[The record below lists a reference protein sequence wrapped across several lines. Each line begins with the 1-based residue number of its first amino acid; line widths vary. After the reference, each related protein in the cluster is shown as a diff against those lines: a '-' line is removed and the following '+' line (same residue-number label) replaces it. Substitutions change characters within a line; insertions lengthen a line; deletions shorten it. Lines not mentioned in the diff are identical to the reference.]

1 MTSMKKM
8 ITNLFL
14 DKFKVMEV
22 CPKSYSFSGCWTNK
36 SGSKK
41 HISVLP
47 GMGDV
52 NETGHKS

>member
-1 MTSMKKM
+1 MKKM